1 MFTGYTPAD
10 KANTILF
17 AKVERRLE
25 ALLAEHGAF
34 DPNELPHAL
43 QFQLL
48 QHAII
53 EAAATDF
60 PAANLEMLQHGL
72 HSFTHPAFK
81 TAMERMRVSCKTAGD
96 AFEMST
102 GIYAAIVLAG
112 YGLPVAP
119 FDLQAMR
126 ILAEP
131 SKDIDAVRD
140 LFSRDKDAY
149 VGYSTCNAPF
159 YVLLTDCV
167 QSLRRL
173 VPTHPWLS
181 EVKELLTRTGQ
192 SLPPDPGQSFIHG
205 SAVIARQPGDAIST
219 VMLFDP
225 RPTGGSVVLYA
236 GGQVDGKPRGA
247 PCEGYVPVPGQL
259 LRAVVNEPSVAYSFW
274 EKGSAPAPLH

>member
-1 MFTGYTPAD
+1 MFATDTLA
-10 KANTILF
+10 AEASAILIERT
-17 AKVERRLE
+17 ERRLE
-25 ALLAEHGAF
+25 ALLAEHGAS

-48 QHAII
+48 QRAII

-60 PAANLEMLQHGL
+60 PATNLEMLQHGL

-140 LFSRDKDAY
+140 MFFRDKGAY

-192 SLPPDPGQSFIHG
+192 SLPPDPG
-205 SAVIARQPGDAIST
+205 
-219 VMLFDP
+219 
-225 RPTGGSVVLYA
+225 
-236 GGQVDGKPRGA
+236 
-247 PCEGYVPVPGQL
+247 
-259 LRAVVNEPSVAYSFW
+259 
-274 EKGSAPAPLH
+274 

>member
-60 PAANLEMLQHGL
+60 PAANLEMLQHRL

-131 SKDIDAVRD
+131 STDIDKVRAM
-140 LFSRDKDAY
+140 FSRDK
-149 VGYSTCNAPF
+149 
-159 YVLLTDCV
+159 
-167 QSLRRL
+167 
-173 VPTHPWLS
+173 
-181 EVKELLTRTGQ
+181 
-192 SLPPDPGQSFIHG
+192 
-205 SAVIARQPGDAIST
+205 
-219 VMLFDP
+219 
-225 RPTGGSVVLYA
+225 
-236 GGQVDGKPRGA
+236 GA
-247 PCEGYVPVPGQL
+247 
-259 LRAVVNEPSVAYSFW
+259 
-274 EKGSAPAPLH
+274 